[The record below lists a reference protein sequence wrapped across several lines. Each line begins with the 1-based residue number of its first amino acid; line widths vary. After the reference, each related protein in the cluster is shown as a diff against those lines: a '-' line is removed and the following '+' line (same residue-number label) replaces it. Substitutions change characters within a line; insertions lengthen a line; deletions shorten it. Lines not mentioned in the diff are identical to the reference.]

1 MASSPFELI
10 DGDYV
15 DLIQKLEKE
24 QLQRLNQSLTTQNL
38 PYEASLRKAS
48 KRKINQKKSFNQNTL
63 FKKFSKKEQAAKQ
76 PRSHTFL
83 IISLCVISI
92 FMIGFIGSILS
103 FDPGLIVFLNFVC
116 IIICI
121 ASLQNTKNKKGL
133 KKVSPKLK

>member
-15 DLIQKLEKE
+15 DLIQQLEKE
-24 QLQRLNQSLTTQNL
+24 QLQRLNLSLTTQNL

-92 FMIGFIGSILS
+92 FMIGFICSILS

>member
-15 DLIQKLEKE
+15 GLIQQLEKE
-24 QLQRLNQSLTTQNL
+24 QLQRLNLSLTTQNL